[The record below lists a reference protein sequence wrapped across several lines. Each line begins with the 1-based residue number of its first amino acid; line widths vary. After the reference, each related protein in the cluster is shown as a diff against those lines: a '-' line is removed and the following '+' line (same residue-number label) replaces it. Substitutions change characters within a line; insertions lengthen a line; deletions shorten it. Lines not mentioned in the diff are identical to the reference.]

1 MNELSAGSYD
11 PPEAFPKP
19 CLPEP
24 RQHLTR
30 QEQQPAPWSL
40 MAPRRLLFL
49 FESSGA
55 RPRYHFPLWAVARE
69 PLKKI
74 MLPPPVWITGSR
86 CLILENAKASLSLSL
101 PSGVF
106 WRACCNL
113 CSLYRWRGCGMAIT
127 EVWTNAPEKDGWS
140 TLVWT
145 SIPKEFLTNLT
156 IVNTEL

>member
-40 MAPRRLLFL
+40 MAPWRPLFL
-49 FESSGA
+49 FEPSGA
-55 RPRYHFPLWAVARE
+55 RPWYHFPLWAVARE

-86 CLILENAKASLSLSL
+86 CLILENAKASL
-101 PSGVF
+101 PSFRCFLKSMLQPLFPLQMKGV
-106 WRACCNL
+106 WDGNHRSMNQCTWK
-113 CSLYRWRGCGMAIT
+113 RWMKHFGMNIH
-127 EVWTNAPEKDGWS
+127 
-140 TLVWT
+140 
-145 SIPKEFLTNLT
+145 PKRVSDQFNHS
-156 IVNTEL
+156 